1 MGFGKV
7 RKKSD
12 VKWVGNDLERP
23 SENWSDQKFDMETT
37 IWMCSTVGG
46 NKRKIKLRER
56 EEEEERGRR
65 VLQSYRRHHL
75 SDSTGER

>member
-46 NKRKIKLRER
+46 NKRKTKLR
-56 EEEEERGRR
+56 ERGRR